1 MKKLTVFFLMII
13 VSITSANFCLANEK
27 KNHPCF
33 RIVDS
38 NKDGEDT
45 FQEFAKFFGNDNERL
60 KEADLDKNGKLSHDE
75 YHKLLVML
83 LDV

>member
-1 MKKLTVFFLMII
+1 MKKLIVFILMII

-27 KNHPCF
+27 KNHICF

-38 NKDGEDT
+38 NKDGEVT
-45 FQEFAKFFGNDNERL
+45 FQEFEKYFGNDNERF

-75 YHKLLVML
+75 YHELFGHGS
-83 LDV
+83 

>member
-13 VSITSANFCLANEK
+13 ISIISATFCLANDK

-38 NKDGEDT
+38 DKNGEVT
-45 FQEFAKFFGNDNERL
+45 FQEFEKFFGNDNEKF

-75 YHKLLVML
+75 YHELFGHGS
-83 LDV
+83 